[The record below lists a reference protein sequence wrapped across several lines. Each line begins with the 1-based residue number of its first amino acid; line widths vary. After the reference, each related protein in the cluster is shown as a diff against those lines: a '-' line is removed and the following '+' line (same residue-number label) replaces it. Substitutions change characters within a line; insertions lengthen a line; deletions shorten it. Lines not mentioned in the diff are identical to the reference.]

1 MNCENRK
8 IILSAYLDGE
18 VSKEEKRE
26 IEEHLKKCSI
36 CRGELRKMHELSSL
50 FKETPKIKLS
60 SQFEERLKERL
71 KIPSESNILKKLSQT
86 LEEIKD
92 KIERP
97 YPEIMTIGDLSSY
110 LQISVE
116 TIWRCLREI
125 PSFKIGDQLR
135 FRKKSI
141 EEWLRKKEASHYE
154 PYEKEPEI
162 KMELFEEF
170 RV

>member
-26 IEEHLKKCSI
+26 IERHLKKCSV
-36 CRGELRKMHELSSL
+36 CNKELKKLQNLSSL
-50 FKETPKIKLS
+50 LKETPEIKLS
-60 SQFEERLKERL
+60 SQFEERLKEKL
-71 KIPSESNILKKLSQT
+71 KISSESNILKKLSRT
-86 LEEIKD
+86 SEEIKE
-92 KIERP
+92 KIEKP

-116 TIWRCLREI
+116 AIWRCLREI
-125 PSFKIGDQLR
+125 PSFRIGDQLR
-135 FRKKSI
+135 FRKTSI
-141 EEWLRKKEASHYE
+141 EEWIRKKEASHYE
-154 PYEKEPEI
+154 PET

>member
-18 VSKEEKRE
+18 VTAEEKRE
-26 IEEHLKKCSI
+26 IEEHLKKCSV
-36 CRGELRKMHELSSL
+36 CSNELKKLQKISSL
-50 FKETPKIKLS
+50 LKEPPKIKLS
-60 SQFEERLKERL
+60 SQFEKRLKEKL
-71 KIPSESNILKKLSQT
+71 NISSESDILKKLSQT
-86 LEEIKD
+86 LGKIKE
-92 KIERP
+92 KIEKP
-97 YPEIMTIGDLSSY
+97 HPEIMTIGDLSSY

-116 TIWRCLREI
+116 AIWRCLREI

-141 EEWLRKKEASHYE
+141 DEWLRKKEASHYE